1 VTEKTV
7 PIEEVILD
15 ERCQARAEVSHET
28 VTEYADAYRSGA
40 KLPPVDVFAVL
51 GKLYLVDGFHR
62 LAALRVAAESFARVR
77 IVGQGDI
84 DAAVWH
90 ATSVNGTH
98 GLRRSNADKR
108 RAVEL
113 ALRSA
118 IGSEQSSAIVAEHC
132 GVSRNFVSELR
143 AELEGDVSSDDT
155 SRTRTDRLGR
165 QQPARK
171 PRVAKSDTSEVI
183 GPEETRARIEAE
195 LAVDDVPEPLLYPHE
210 RGELMIGGDGSI
222 TIVRPIPQG
231 KPLPTYGDELQEL
244 AGEIEQLRRK
254 VVRLRAYVPASTTQR
269 AEGALRE
276 AERTL
281 RGGVPQVCRACGG
294 EGCLRCG
301 ERGWRPSG
309 EVAS

>member
-40 KLPPVDVFAVL
+40 KLPPVDVFVVL

-62 LAALRVAAESFARVR
+62 LAALRVADESFARVR

-84 DAAVWH
+84 NDAIWH
-90 ATSVNGTH
+90 ATSVNAAH

-118 IGSEQSSAIVAEHC
+118 IGSEQSSRTIAEHV
-132 GVSRNFVSELR
+132 GVHHSTVERIR
-143 AELEGDVSSDDT
+143 AEVEGVAKSD
-155 SRTRTDRLGR
+155 TRTDSLGR
-165 QQPARK
+165 QQPAHK
-171 PRVAKSDTSEVI
+171 PRRDVRESDTSEVI
-183 GPEETRARIEAE
+183 GPEETHARIEAE

-210 RGELMIGGDGSI
+210 RA
-222 TIVRPIPQG
+222 
-231 KPLPTYGDELQEL
+231 KALPTYGDELQEL

-254 VVRLRAYVPASTTQR
+254 VVKLRAYVPASTTQR

-281 RGGVPQVCRACGG
+281 LMGVPMTCRACGG

-301 ERGWRPSG
+301 DRGWRPSG

>member
-210 RGELMIGGDGSI
+210 RA
-222 TIVRPIPQG
+222 
-231 KPLPTYGDELQEL
+231 KALPTYGDELQEL

-254 VVRLRAYVPASTTQR
+254 VVKLRAYVPASTTQR

-281 RGGVPQVCRACGG
+281 LMGVPMTCRACGG

-301 ERGWRPSG
+301 DRGWRPSG

>member
-1 VTEKTV
+1 MTEKTV

-210 RGELMIGGDGSI
+210 RAK
-222 TIVRPIPQG
+222 T
-231 KPLPTYGDELQEL
+231 LPTYGNELEEL

-254 VVRLRAYVPASTTQR
+254 VVKLRAYVPASTTQR